1 MSMFPGAGAVVYR
14 NEAGEPLGW
23 DYPSEPD
30 PYDAYDEDP
39 RDYYDEDVECVSCG
53 AWFEIHR
60 SDVQCDDCVEA
71 GEAVPAAEPPVREDF
86 GWFGDEALCGE

>member
-30 PYDAYDEDP
+30 PSDSYDPYGDYGRLNRVPEECGMCGEYDDVVLDP
-39 RDYYDEDVECVSCG
+39 RTGLCPRCATDV
-53 AWFEIHR
+53 
-60 SDVQCDDCVEA
+60 
-71 GEAVPAAEPPVREDF
+71 
-86 GWFGDEALCGE
+86 